1 MNSAGHKN
9 RQNGRRL
16 CAVGIGTVIL
26 LTTLIWAIP
35 RPDAPAYAGRSAE
48 SWLRGVFGTSS
59 AANSQMAALAA
70 FREMGTNGIAFLV
83 EALDRRDNTI
93 DRFYRRI
100 YPKLPAA
107 IGRRLAEP
115 VEPDALAHAASLV
128 LLNVRDDT
136 PERTLPRLIQLLAA
150 ENPRTRL
157 HVASTVQH
165 YSLNYPNLDFARF
178 RLDLARI
185 LDDSNDWVRLNAVL
199 VMERAKLGG
208 PELAAALRP
217 ALTNSDGT
225 IRRAAQST
233 LDRIEIT
240 NADPPRQNTP

>member
-1 MNSAGHKN
+1 M
-9 RQNGRRL
+9 
-16 CAVGIGTVIL
+16 
-26 LTTLIWAIP
+26 
-35 RPDAPAYAGRSAE
+35 
-48 SWLRGVFGTSS
+48 
-59 AANSQMAALAA
+59 MA

-83 EALDRRDNTI
+83 EALDRRDNTMS
-93 DRFYRRI
+93 RFYRRL

-150 ENPRTRL
+150 ENPQTRL
-157 HVASTVQH
+157 RVAITVQH

-185 LDDSNDWVRLNAVL
+185 LNDSNDLVRLNAVL

-208 PELAAALRP
+208 AGIGCCLEAGPDQFRWND
-217 ALTNSDGT
+217 TS
-225 IRRAAQST
+225 RRAVNAGP
-233 LDRIEIT
+233 DR
-240 NADPPRQNTP
+240 DYKR